1 MPVSAALP
9 TGTGIHLVT
18 CGKRCAPHPRNALLV
33 CFWPKLLARHS
44 FVGVPSLR
52 GVTWV
57 RSAFFFST
65 SPSFPNPIFFL
76 GFLLTDSFYSSQVFL
91 VIDLSDQ
98 SRRLNQ
104 VPALFE
110 TIGTVRALPAL
121 SLIVSSRFFPALRP
135 SAHFVA
141 RCRGKPRTRPLL
153 GAGLRIGP
161 PVFVAALSFFSTAVS
176 HLFFGAA

>member
-1 MPVSAALP
+1 M
-9 TGTGIHLVT
+9 
-18 CGKRCAPHPRNALLV
+18 
-33 CFWPKLLARHS
+33 
-44 FVGVPSLR
+44 
-52 GVTWV
+52 
-57 RSAFFFST
+57 AFF
-65 SPSFPNPIFFL
+65 
-76 GFLLTDSFYSSQVFL
+76 TDSFYSSQVFL

-98 SRRLNQ
+98 SLLLDH

-110 TIGTVRALPAL
+110 TNGTVRALPAL

-153 GAGLRIGP
+153 EAGLRIGP

-176 HLFFGAA
+176 HLFFGRQPKFVFRFSQMHTARPISPLDGRLGARPRPSGDYVVMDLGMLSSILDSADKNNKSKKKYPAVSFMCK